1 MIQRLRNVRLG
12 SGERGYS
19 LIESLIVMAILA
31 TVMGGIGGLFV
42 SGSRAEIDANRRFEA
57 QQNGRLSL
65 DRIRRDI
72 HCAKSA
78 VVSTVAGSP
87 TTYKATLTIP
97 SGCGGD
103 VSWCTVS
110 VGGSSS
116 RFALYR
122 QLSGTTCGV
131 NGLKIA
137 DFLTSANA
145 FPTYTAQSTTSL
157 ASLLVDFKVSL
168 RGSSN
173 LDAYELTDT
182 IYLRNSTRT

>member
-1 MIQRLRNVRLG
+1 VIQRLRTVRVG
-12 SGERGYS
+12 RGERGYS

-72 HCAKSA
+72 HCARSA
-78 VVSTVAGSP
+78 AVSTVAGSP
-87 TTYKATLTIP
+87 TTYKVTLTIP
-97 SGCGGD
+97 TGCGGD
-103 VSWCTVS
+103 ISWCTVHI
-110 VGGSSS
+110 GGSST
-116 RFALYR
+116 RFGLYR
-122 QLSGTTCGV
+122 QAGSACGS
-131 NGLKIA
+131 NGLKVA

-145 FPTYTAQSTTSL
+145 FPTYTAQSMSSL
-157 ASLLVDFKVSL
+157 ASLLVDIKVSL